1 MPQTMVEEFTSSS
14 EGMAD
19 YQQERAILEVT
30 ILIRKIIKEQKLTKS
45 DLADR
50 MGRTKAYVT
59 QLLDGRAN
67 MTLRTIADVMT
78 ALRRSI
84 HFSAGPLTLS
94 AAPPYAA
101 ADRRVET
108 SRSNPPTVPQPSSPE
123 VWKQF
128 KQAPAAYPA
137 GADGSDSPRRP
148 NIPEAA

>member
-84 HFSAGPLTLS
+84 QFSAGPLTLS
-94 AAPPYAA
+94 AAPPHAA

-108 SRSNPPTVPQPSSPE
+108 TSRSNPFTLFQPSLPE
-123 VWKQF
+123 VWEQF
-128 KQAPAAYPA
+128 EQAPAAFPA
-137 GADGSDSPRRP
+137 GTGAPQHS
-148 NIPEAA
+148 IPGAA